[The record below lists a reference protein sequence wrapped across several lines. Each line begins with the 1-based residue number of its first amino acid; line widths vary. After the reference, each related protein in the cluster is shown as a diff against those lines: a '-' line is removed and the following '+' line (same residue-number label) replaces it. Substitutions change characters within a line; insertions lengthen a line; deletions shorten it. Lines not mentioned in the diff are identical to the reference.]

1 MFKKLRQDVHGM
13 VDLGI
18 VITIGIVF
26 AGMSVGAYILW
37 TIYTQLLPSAG
48 KGSATYGYSTTD
60 AAKNRFINQSKN
72 ITIGFDN
79 AIALILVAITIF
91 ILALA
96 LSALLMLRGR
106 E

>member
-1 MFKKLRQDVHGM
+1 MFDKLKQDLHGM

-26 AGMSVGAYILW
+26 AGMTVGAYILW
-37 TIYTQLLPSAG
+37 TIYTQLLPSNPTGGTAPYTTTG
-48 KGSATYGYSTTD
+48 K
-60 AAKNRFINQSKN
+60 AARMFRNQSNN

-106 E
+106 D

>member
-1 MFKKLRQDVHGM
+1 MFDKLKQDLHGM

-26 AGMSVGAYILW
+26 AGMTVGAYILW
-37 TIYTQLLPSAG
+37 TIYTQLLPAAG
-48 KGSATYGYSTTD
+48 PTGTGAGR
-60 AAKNRFINQSKN
+60 AANLFRNQSRN
-72 ITIGFDN
+72 ITTGFDN
-79 AIALILVAITIF
+79 AVALILVAITIF

-106 E
+106 GE

>member
-1 MFKKLRQDVHGM
+1 MFQKIREDIQGM

-26 AGMSVGAYILW
+26 AGMTVGAYILW
-37 TIYTQLLPSAG
+37 TIYTQLLPSAA
-48 KGSATYGYSTTD
+48 SSTGWSST
-60 AAKNRFINQSKN
+60 AIAVKMFRNQSKN
-72 ITIGFDN
+72 ITTGFDN
-79 AIALILVAITIF
+79 AIALILVSITIF

>member
-1 MFKKLRQDVHGM
+1 MDHLHATTPAAVGSSTATSGGKAANMFR
-13 VDLGI
+13 
-18 VITIGIVF
+18 
-26 AGMSVGAYILW
+26 
-37 TIYTQLLPSAG
+37 
-48 KGSATYGYSTTD
+48 
-60 AAKNRFINQSKN
+60 NQSKN
-72 ITIGFDN
+72 ITTGFDN

>member
-1 MFKKLRQDVHGM
+1 MFEKIKRDAHAM

-26 AGMSVGAYILW
+26 AGMTVGAYILW
-37 TIYTQLLPSAG
+37 TIYTQLLPG
-48 KGSATYGYSTTD
+48 KATQQTGTGR
-60 AAKNRFINQSKN
+60 AANMFRNQSAN
-72 ITIGFDN
+72 ITAGFDN

>member
-1 MFKKLRQDVHGM
+1 M

-26 AGMSVGAYILW
+26 AGMTVGAYILW
-37 TIYTQLLPSAG
+37 TIYTQLLPSAA
-48 KGSATYGYSTTD
+48 SSTGWSSTSI
-60 AAKNRFINQSKN
+60 AIKMFRNQSKN
-72 ITIGFDN
+72 ITTGFDN
-79 AIALILVAITIF
+79 AIALILVTITIF